1 MDTQTHSE
9 INMITRKSTSHDQA
23 PFAKISERRTTQVK
37 EKQNMG
43 MLHITSVFMFL
54 FLKSFMAIILTAHSH
69 PKQLRRKVFLL
80 NYILDVKISLSPLQ
94 YLVNNHDKKMD
105 EKFFSKKK
113 KPKYFWSFHKS
124 VSKNEDRSPQQVSRF
139 FPSSV
144 MKVENVRNGVTNFNN
159 FLTALNSNLMT
170 LFSTTT
176 HCRTIITI

>member
-9 INMITRKSTSHDQA
+9 INMITRKSTSHNQA
-23 PFAKISERRTTQVK
+23 PFAKISERCTTQVK
-37 EKQNMG
+37 EKQNMD

-113 KPKYFWSFHKS
+113 KSPNIFGPSIKVSAKMKTEVHNKFLGSFLHLS
-124 VSKNEDRSPQQVSRF
+124 
-139 FPSSV
+139 
-144 MKVENVRNGVTNFNN
+144 
-159 FLTALNSNLMT
+159 
-170 LFSTTT
+170 
-176 HCRTIITI
+176 